1 MSAPQLTIPHT
12 ALADGTPF
20 PLIGFGTVKFQG
32 PDGVEKIA
40 GAIEDGY
47 RLLDTAAQYGNEAT
61 VGEAVRVSGVDPS
74 ELIVTTK
81 IAGGDQGR
89 EAARTGLTESLR
101 RLGLE
106 SAGLVLIHWPNP
118 SRGLAVDTW
127 RTLVEL
133 KTEGLAAHIGVS
145 NFRPEQIEE
154 LVEATGVWPEVNQ
167 IQLSPALPRQSAL
180 AFHREHGIVT
190 EGWGPLGG
198 REGLA
203 SQFALQKV
211 AEKHGVSPTQISLK
225 WAVDQDVVVIP
236 RSSDPQRRR
245 DNATLDAI
253 TLDAED
259 LALLGSLDLGED
271 AAWDSREHEEW

>member
-167 IQLSPALPRQSAL
+167 IQLSPPCLGSRRWPSTASTASSPRAGVPSA
-180 AFHREHGIVT
+180 AAR
-190 EGWGPLGG
+190 
-198 REGLA
+198 A
-203 SQFALQKV
+203 SPPS
-211 AEKHGVSPTQISLK
+211 SPCRRSRRSTASPP
-225 WAVDQDVVVIP
+225 P
-236 RSSDPQRRR
+236 RSP
-245 DNATLDAI
+245 
-253 TLDAED
+253 
-259 LALLGSLDLGED
+259 
-271 AAWDSREHEEW
+271 